1 MQKILMFYSHVRRSK
16 SATIAVCAVGS
27 KLSQSNKEGSEFVV
41 SLTLSVLGEE
51 VTNRTQNTY
60 IICYVSCQC
69 QHTKT
74 RCERTRCDRTTEL
87 GIEEARSRKHENRQ
101 SEKDIGRAQ

>member
-27 KLSQSNKEGSEFVV
+27 KLNQSNKEGSEFVV

-51 VTNRTQNTY
+51 ETNRTKNTY
-60 IICYVSCQC
+60 IMCYVLGQW
-69 QHTKT
+69 QYTKT
-74 RCERTRCDRTTEL
+74 RCERKRCDRTTEL
-87 GIEEARSRKHENRQ
+87 GIEETRSRTHENRQ
-101 SEKDIGRAQ
+101 IEKGNGRAQ